1 MTIRNVNGRNVYVL
15 EPRQPTGKT
24 TSGRNWATLYS
35 ELRWQVWEEIQKNE
49 AAMLK
54 MELSSAQM
62 RKDYYDDKIKVLQD
76 QRKQLQAAALK
87 GERGDPGSAN
97 RDYLA
102 GARIIQRD
110 EEATSKEIRTKTTP
124 GITVQLKSGPV
135 TTGESIE
142 TTQTVREG
150 AGLPGEVREGVLR
163 RMRLM
168 DQQAGLIDQQAGA
181 PAEGAKV
188 APAGPTI
195 DQQIEALD
203 RDLEQLLLQRQAATS
218 GLDVDL
224 LRRTREGF
232 AEQVGVMGQ
241 GGGIFG
247 LAPRPRRTAPFVQQE
262 LAQERIDQFTRDRE
276 QAINSAALQARQKR
290 SEIERLRGLAAELET
305 IGLGGEGG
313 EADMLYREADQM
325 ERTLLTPEQAALAA
339 DEEIRQRLLSSE
351 EFTPRRGGELLL
363 RDRPRTLRGEF
374 EPPRMA
380 GQEEVSSP
388 AAMRRAEKI
397 LEAIGKGLEPL
408 QGPVPPI
415 SEMGPAAP
423 APVTIPTDE
432 EIVFG
437 PSEVTVEPPAKPEG
451 ELPLVEEQRRPLPP
465 LERTFLPE
473 PFPAQLSPEETPLP
487 SGQPVALD
495 EEQAITNPDILDN
508 PDFIPSASL
517 IEKAEDY
524 YRGMTIKR
532 GEDRPRKI
540 LAPKRYFGGETQMVK
555 EYLKDQIRE
564 QAPVGVDIGQEIEAV
579 EAGPP
584 QGSSRQRK
592 DRYKFDVVTEGTKLA
607 RTPKKLQRLA
617 KTNLPEEN
625 RPEHYVIVDKLY
637 DVNRGKAEAFKMTY
651 DEISRAFQNDPQK
664 RSDAH
669 KYLVAKDILEA
680 DVTEP
685 LA

>member
-87 GERGDPGSAN
+87 AEKGQIGSAN
-97 RDYLA
+97 SDALRAAQGAERMARQTAGKTVTRQVIQKDMFGEPVIDPATNQPKTFSVTTETKPSGGVSAKAKQVYERILDDWLA
-102 GARIIQRD
+102 GQAT
-110 EEATSKEIRTKTTP
+110 EEDVKDAAAAAGVSP
-124 GITVQLKSGPV
+124 
-135 TTGESIE
+135 TTGEPI
-142 TTQTVREG
+142 
-150 AGLPGEVREGVLR
+150 
-163 RMRLM
+163 
-168 DQQAGLIDQQAGA
+168 
-181 PAEGAKV
+181 AK
-188 APAGPTI
+188 PAGPTI

-218 GLDVDL
+218 GLDADL

-247 LAPRPRRTAPFVQQE
+247 LAPRPRRTMPFVQQG
-262 LAQERIDQFTRDRE
+262 LAEERVQEFARGVE
-276 QAINSAALQARQKR
+276 EEKALRGSLERQKADLLNR
-290 SEIERLRGLAAELET
+290 REEAMAVGGEMAGALILDVNRQLGEIEAQLSQPTRLET
-305 IGLGGEGG
+305 V
-313 EADMLYREADQM
+313 
-325 ERTLLTPEQAALAA
+325 
-339 DEEIRQRLLSSE
+339 LSSE
-351 EFTPRRGGELLL
+351 EFTPRRAGELLL

-380 GQEEVSSP
+380 GSPVESGGLP
-388 AAMRRAEKI
+388 AAQVTTG
-397 LEAIGKGLEPL
+397 EAAFEPL
-408 QGPVPPI
+408 PEEAFVPGIEVMTP
-415 SEMGPAAP
+415 EERQAAEADVRSAGLP
-423 APVTIPTDE
+423 PT
-432 EIVFG
+432 
-437 PSEVTVEPPAKPEG
+437 KPEG
-451 ELPLVEEQRRPLPP
+451 ELPLVKEQRRPLPP
-465 LERTFLPE
+465 LERAFLSEPE
-473 PFPAQLSPEETPLP
+473 PAQLLSEGTPLP

-532 GEDRPRKI
+532 GEDRSRKI

-564 QAPVGVDIGQEIEAV
+564 QAPVGVDIGEEIEAV

-584 QGSSRQRK
+584 QTSTKQRK

-680 DVTEP
+680 DVSEP